1 MFHRFRFLCLPLLC
15 MGMALAGPDDDY
27 IAVYRTLSNA
37 DAEQIQGHLRDA
49 RRNYQEARE
58 RLLAL
63 HRAYPNWNEKVV
75 GFRLR
80 YIEEKLTQ
88 LGPDEPG
95 SPNAPP
101 PPASASPATPSVAP
115 EGEVLDQFNRLN
127 QQIGELTRDRKVLEA
142 KLREALSAQPA
153 PIDPRELQQA
163 VEKISSLQSTNQV
176 LSAQLERQM
185 AERKNLVEKVV
196 ADEAREAL
204 NEANRQLMTQRNVL
218 ASLTRERSE
227 LDAELKRL
235 RDGELKGLKTENT
248 ALKSQVSELKSDTE
262 RGPQI
267 AELSGKLSALQA
279 RFEAAE
285 KENAGLLADKARLE
299 KQIEDFRSRQTE
311 ETSVR
316 IRKLE
321 TDLTVARADQGRQA
335 ARVEQLTLELEKES
349 GKASSLQTENLSLSN
364 RVVTLAGQLA
374 ASQKAEAALV
384 AERMHRQELEAQLK
398 TAEQRLS
405 VASEPDGR
413 GPTDDGTPADAA
425 AAAAAKA
432 SQVEILDAEVKR
444 LRESLQS
451 GRERESRLL
460 ALLAEADRQR
470 QLWNNEKAD
479 LLARLQQME
488 RSSGRDSGGA
498 SSPNY
503 QRLVVRVRELETQRD
518 ELTRKLAEASVRVDV
533 EGSIIRDVPP
543 VTPREQAVEFRL
555 KRAL

>member
-1 MFHRFRFLCLPLLC
+1 

-488 RSSGRDSGGA
+488 RSSGRDSSGA

>member
-1 MFHRFRFLCLPLLC
+1 MFHRFRFLWLPLLC

-63 HRAYPNWNEKVV
+63 HRAYPSWNEKVV

-95 SPNAPP
+95 SPNASAP
-101 PPASASPATPSVAP
+101 ASPATPSVAP

-127 QQIGELTRDRKVLEA
+127 QQIGELTHDRKVLEA

-163 VEKISSLQSTNQV
+163 VEKISALQSTNQV
-176 LSAQLERQM
+176 LSAQLERQV

-218 ASLTRERSE
+218 ANLTRERSE

-267 AELSGKLSALQA
+267 ADLSGKLSALQA

-349 GKASSLQTENLSLSN
+349 GKASSLQTENLTLSN

-384 AERMHRQELEAQLK
+384 AERLHRQELEAQLK
-398 TAEQRLS
+398 TAERRLS

-413 GPTDDGTPADAA
+413 GPTDDGAPADAA

-488 RSSGRDSGGA
+488 RSSGRDSSGA

-503 QRLVVRVRELETQRD
+503 QKLVVRVRELETQRD

-533 EGSIIRDVPP
+533 EGSVIRDVPP